1 MAMRRLLQVD
11 AAQSMV
17 IDALAGETFV
27 VSMETSISKIRVKNI
42 TPGQLYV
49 FILKQNNKGRHT
61 VSWGSS
67 IRNGSALD
75 PRPFSVTTQC
85 FVADTGGIL
94 KSDIPGT
101 WSQP

>member
-1 MAMRRLLQVD
+1 MRRLLQVD

-27 VSMETSISKIRVKNI
+27 VSMETSISSKIRVKNV

-49 FILKQNNKGRHT
+49 FVMKQNNNGRHR
-61 VSWGSS
+61 VNWGNS